1 MSLLVSIII
10 PSAGR
15 RPKFLQRAI
24 KSALID
30 DGAIQ
35 TEIIVVLNGKD
46 GVAFDTNDAIQ
57 HRLVKYHKIKQGN
70 VSKARNYGLA
80 LAQGN
85 LIRFLDDDDFLYPDV
100 AYQQYLELLHSD
112 AHLST
117 YAGAIED
124 NNTRYQIIKPIKIED
139 YCAATLSPYCP
150 ALTFATV
157 YKSKTIKHLKWDE
170 YIFVVEDEKWMRT
183 IAASTEIK
191 WLRSNEVVA
200 VWYQH
205 DIDRLSLPIGYPE
218 LYRNRCISIKETLQ
232 KLEAENRLTV
242 SRKINAS
249 SGLWSAVH
257 GGLYSAPIYWTKVA
271 LYARKL
277 DPQSK
282 PDDAFFQK
290 LPNWIHPLVIEWLML
305 PKRWLNHLLR
315 VVKHKLRYNKSFV
328 RKF

>member
-1 MSLLVSIII
+1 MSLLVSVII

-30 DGAIQ
+30 DNTIQ
-35 TEIIVVLNGKD
+35 TEVIVVLNGID
-46 GVAFDTNDAIQ
+46 GMAFDFSQSFQ
-57 HRLVKYHKIKQGN
+57 HPFVKYYKIEQGN
-70 VSKARNYGLA
+70 VCKARNYGLF
-80 LAQGN
+80 LARGD
-85 LIRFLDDDDFLYPDV
+85 LIRFLDDDDFLYPNV
-100 AYQQYLELLHSD
+100 AYQQYLELFHSNAD
-112 AHLST
+112 LST

-124 NNTRYQIIKPIKIED
+124 EFTRYQIIEPINIAD
-139 YCAATLSPYCP
+139 YCAATLSDKCP
-150 ALTFATV
+150 ALTFASV
-157 YKSKTIKHLKWDE
+157 YKYNIIKNLKWDE
-170 YIFVVEDEKWMRT
+170 TIFVVEDEKWMRT

-218 LYRNRCISIKETLQ
+218 LYRNRYISIKETLQ